1 MTHFVE
7 SKDLDAV
14 VTMKPNVLIYGSRG
28 STDAFLS
35 SLSAHYSAP
44 LRELPVASLCGH
56 ADISARTAVVRD
68 IANFSRSDQE
78 MLLGW
83 LDRSER
89 STQLIATTDRPL
101 LHLVDTGRFDARLF
115 YRLNTVY
122 LDLNA

>member
-1 MTHFVE
+1 
-7 SKDLDAV
+7 
-14 VTMKPNVLIYGSRG
+14 
-28 STDAFLS
+28 
-35 SLSAHYSAP
+35 
-44 LRELPVASLCGH
+44 
-56 ADISARTAVVRD
+56 
-68 IANFSRSDQE
+68 

-101 LHLVDTGRFDARLF
+101 LDLVDTGRFDARLF